1 MWIGIYFG
9 ILTRGYSNGCFIMN
23 RVEVTCDNCKEEYD
37 FIDESKLESYYFYC
51 PNCGEESEIDNA
63 TPSSTVE
70 R

>member
-1 MWIGIYFG
+1 
-9 ILTRGYSNGCFIMN
+9 MN